1 MKRNCEK
8 ELTARVVRDGEVKWW
23 MVRRERIS
31 VNWNLIGH
39 VRCMVSHLVSVIVLE
54 GVWRVWMFVRW
65 ACVWACMCVC
75 GGGDVHSSQ
84 NKLFSEVV
92 LGYYEM

>member
-1 MKRNCEK
+1 MGDE
-8 ELTARVVRDGEVKWW
+8 EVKWW

-31 VNWNLIGH
+31 VNWNLAGH

-65 ACVWACMCVC
+65 VCVWACMCVC
-75 GGGDVHSSQ
+75 LCVSVCVWGGMFTHHRI
-84 NKLFSEVV
+84 NYLAKWF
-92 LGYYEM
+92 

>member
-8 ELTARVVRDGEVKWW
+8 ELTARVVGDEEAKWW

-31 VNWNLIGH
+31 VNWNLTGH
-39 VRCMVSHLVSVIVLE
+39 VRCLVSHLVSVIVLE

-65 ACVWACMCVC
+65 ACVQVCMYVCLCVYV
-75 GGGDVHSSQ
+75 GGGCS
-84 NKLFSEVV
+84 LIAE
-92 LGYYEM
+92 